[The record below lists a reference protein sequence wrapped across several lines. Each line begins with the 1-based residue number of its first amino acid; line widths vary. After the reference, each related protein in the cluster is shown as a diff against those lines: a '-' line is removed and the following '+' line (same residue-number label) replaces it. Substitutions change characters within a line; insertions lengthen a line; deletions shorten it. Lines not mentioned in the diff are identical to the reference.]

1 MSNFLEDSRKND
13 FEYNRDLLQKN
24 LYIIRKAAGWSAEVL
39 ANKIG
44 VTKKTILKYETDYD
58 NNKMNKPVFISIMTI
73 LYDKV
78 KEDEDSNK
86 DNILSS
92 VLGLI
97 FESKE
102 LTDEN
107 RATAECFISGL
118 KAKKGKE
125 IDTNLATDGL
135 KKIVGVSSIVGV
147 TAITLLTIIKKIIK

>member
-39 ANKIG
+39 AEKIG

-118 KAKKGKE
+118 KSKKGKE

-147 TAITLLTIIKKIIK
+147 TAVTLLTIIKKIIK